1 MENLFQF
8 ETDLAKIMCKFWA
21 TRYMFIICITIF
33 LNFSS
38 VDPSE
43 KLSNVESMYAR
54 VKLSSLTRR
63 HGSFLNWTKFINR
76 FLKRYDSNQ
85 VLNENDEIIVMGLD
99 YFTSLTNLVREYQ
112 KDKNKEKTLRF
123 SVLFHLIK
131 FSLPLLSKDYRNQ
144 LTAIG
149 EALTGIFC
157 Q

>member
-1 MENLFQF
+1 MGHVSIIFHHHTKFFLFVS
-8 ETDLAKIMCKFWA
+8 K
-21 TRYMFIICITIF
+21 
-33 LNFSS
+33 
-38 VDPSE
+38 DPSE